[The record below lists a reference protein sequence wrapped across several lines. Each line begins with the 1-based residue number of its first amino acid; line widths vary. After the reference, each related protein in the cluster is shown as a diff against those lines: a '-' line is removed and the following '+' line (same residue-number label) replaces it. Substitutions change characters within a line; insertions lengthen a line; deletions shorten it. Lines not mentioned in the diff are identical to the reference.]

1 MRKEAIRDFLARVCV
16 DWFMVIDLCARGKLI
31 ETKFDGHKFY
41 MRKFNSAE
49 LKITK

>member
-31 ETKFDGHKFY
+31 ETKCDGHMFY